1 MARRVPAEDFVISF
15 QAAESK
21 RAVAEDLGLTY
32 GAVVSREK
40 NLRKAGVNL
49 KEMPRQTRSNG
60 LSHEVVGGL
69 NDLIDR
75 IG

>member
-1 MARRVPAEDFVISF
+1 MARRIPAEDFVVSF
-15 QAAESK
+15 QAGESK
-21 RAVAEDLGLTY
+21 SAVAEDLGLTY

-49 KEMPRQTRSNG
+49 KQMPRQPRGNG
-60 LSHEVVGGL
+60 LDVSGL
-69 NDLIDR
+69 NELIDR